1 MQGVTDWTDV
11 TGQAKY
17 GRSDGFAVVDSITFV
32 DGVTDHIVPLAAL
45 NVAGTVQCEVTLFK
59 GEIRATTNQIRFIVR
74 ADINTD
80 PSLIADTNFPILD
93 QLIKD
98 TKNLNN
104 EAAADADRAEA
115 AATTATTEA
124 DRSKSEADRAAEIV
138 DSKADK
144 TSLDT
149 TNLTLSKTNSELSTL
164 SNIVSTL
171 NPNNE
176 TKQTVSGYDRILSL
190 PKNAA
195 NAPVGLK
202 VDGMTLKNELNYNN
216 ETWAEWTK
224 VDAIGDS
231 TGLEFTLS
239 DITNARASIP
249 TNVRVNTKYGL
260 LFSVISNGLTV
271 RYIQTGNQLTGVYTN
286 IVSPAQVGNIKH
298 VFTTQSTIT
307 NNSLT
312 LTANSYG
319 DGGLKV
325 KLAPNIRIYE
335 LPTGSEIESDFNTMT
350 ADQLAIK
357 YPYVQGGSLQSAQ
370 SRFRLRSVGKNLFDG
385 ELELGGI
392 NSTTGLNESSTTL
405 IRSKNYTKVNV
416 SASYKV
422 SLDGVAKTTNIFYYD
437 SNRNF
442 ISYETASGFTTPNNC
457 AYVRI
462 RHISTNTEEKI
473 QIEPGSTATTYEP
486 HRTSTQYFNGT
497 IPLYRVPNGTVN
509 SIEKKTDG
517 SSEEVERNK
526 LHELVAGDIANLTTT
541 LTNVDIVAINKQAG
555 DVVYNDSGTE
565 VEKAQAI
572 LFPNFTAV
580 INSGIDNTSNI
591 GKIYNASTTRY
602 GLVVS
607 KNTYVNLAAAQN
619 DLVNVK
625 HTKII
630 YQLATPTRTPL
641 RTSGTLLSYP
651 SGTIYL
657 EPYATGADIYAS
669 GISIVTTDFPI
680 KALES
685 VVKVDFNTGLETEID
700 ISTAVI
706 AGDGL
711 SFTHSDL
718 TDGDIIFFTYEFE
731 SYVPQGYKTFE
742 YIDSRFVVYNSD
754 DGKYYTWSI
763 AVTGTSPVTASIVPT
778 EVT

>member
-1 MQGVTDWTDV
+1 MMIIDKGI
-11 TGQAKY
+11 GQ
-17 GRSDGFAVVDSITFV
+17 T
-32 DGVTDHIVPLAAL
+32 
-45 NVAGTVQCEVTLFK
+45 NVKISEIGNEVSKLS
-59 GEIRATTNQIRFIVR
+59 
-74 ADINTD
+74 NTI
-80 PSLIADTNFPILD
+80 SN
-93 QLIKD
+93 
-98 TKNLNN
+98 
-104 EAAADADRAEA
+104 
-115 AATTATTEA
+115 
-124 DRSKSEADRAAEIV
+124 
-138 DSKADK
+138 
-144 TSLDT
+144 
-149 TNLTLSKTNSELSTL
+149 TLS
-164 SNIVSTL
+164 VL
-171 NPNNE
+171 NPFQSP
-176 TKQTVSGYDRILSL
+176 KQTVSGYDTILSL
-190 PKNAA
+190 PVNAA
-195 NAPVGLK
+195 NASISSKL
-202 VDGMTLKNELNYNN
+202 DGMTLKNELNYNN

-224 VDAIGDS
+224 PSGVAADA
-231 TGLEFTLS
+231 TGIEFTANGLDLIAYLPAEFKS
-239 DITNARASIP
+239 S
-249 TNVRVNTKYGL
+249 TKYGIL
-260 LFSVISNGLTV
+260 VMCASNNTAITGL
-271 RYIQTGNQLTGVYTN
+271 RIGSNLTGSSV
-286 IVSPAQVGNIKH
+286 PLVGAGLIGNFKQIL
-298 VFTTQSTIT
+298 TTSSSIASNQFRIYLSASETF
-307 NNSLT
+307 
-312 LTANSYG
+312 
-319 DGGLKV
+319 GLKA
-325 KLAPNIRIYE
+325 KLAPSIRIFE

-607 KNTYVNLAAAQN
+607 KNTYVNLAAAQAA
-619 DLVNVK
+619 LAG
-625 HTKII
+625 TKLI
-630 YQLATPTRTPL
+630 YQLSVETRTPIT
-641 RTSGTLLSYP
+641 TSGQAYSYQ
-651 SGTIYL
+651 SGTVYI
-657 EPYATGADIYAS
+657 EPYTADAGIYAS
-669 GISIVTTDFPI
+669 GISVSASGFPI

-685 VVKVDFNTGLETEID
+685 ISKVDYSTGLETPID
-700 ISTAVI
+700 VSAAIVAPN
-706 AGDGL
+706 GL
-711 SFTHSDL
+711 SFTHTGL
-718 TDGDIIFFTYEFE
+718 ANGDIVFFTYEFA
-731 SYVPQGYKTFE
+731 SKVPQAYKTIE
-742 YIDSRFVVYNSD
+742 YLDSRFVFID
-754 DGKYYTWSI
+754 T
-763 AVTGTSPVTASIVPT
+763 VTGQAVQVVRTISNGVIVDTVVPV
-778 EVT
+778 

>member
-1 MQGVTDWTDV
+1 LTTTPNLGLHVV
-11 TGQAKY
+11 PE
-17 GRSDGFAVVDSITFV
+17 SDDTK
-32 DGVTDHIVPLAAL
+32 
-45 NVAGTVQCEVTLFK
+45 TVLQWR
-59 GEIRATTNQIRFIVR
+59 GEIAGDSETSNMMIIDKGIGQTNVKISEIGNEVSKLS
-74 ADINTD
+74 NTI
-80 PSLIADTNFPILD
+80 SN
-93 QLIKD
+93 
-98 TKNLNN
+98 
-104 EAAADADRAEA
+104 
-115 AATTATTEA
+115 
-124 DRSKSEADRAAEIV
+124 
-138 DSKADK
+138 
-144 TSLDT
+144 
-149 TNLTLSKTNSELSTL
+149 TLS
-164 SNIVSTL
+164 VL
-171 NPNNE
+171 NPFQSP
-176 TKQTVSGYDRILSL
+176 KQTVSGYDTILSL
-190 PKNAA
+190 PVNAA
-195 NAPVGLK
+195 NASISSKL
-202 VDGMTLKNELNYNN
+202 DGMTLKNELNYNN

-224 VDAIGDS
+224 PSGVAADA
-231 TGLEFTLS
+231 TGIEFTANGLDLIAYLPAEFKS
-239 DITNARASIP
+239 S
-249 TNVRVNTKYGL
+249 TKYGIL
-260 LFSVISNGLTV
+260 VMCASNNTAITGL
-271 RYIQTGNQLTGVYTN
+271 RIGSNLTGSSV
-286 IVSPAQVGNIKH
+286 PLVGAGLIGNFKQIL
-298 VFTTQSTIT
+298 TTSSSIASNQFRIYLSASETF
-307 NNSLT
+307 
-312 LTANSYG
+312 
-319 DGGLKV
+319 GLKA
-325 KLAPNIRIYE
+325 KLAPSIRIFE

-385 ELELGGI
+385 ELERGGI